1 MDRLIYT
8 LKEIPDLTLSKYQ
21 SLADV
26 GVDGVVKRHS
36 DFLRLW
42 HGICKE
48 SKISMHLA
56 YIFNPKLNL
65 GKRLNVYL
73 IFQGEDNALRLIEP
87 LVNKS
92 PLSEF
97 YAFEK
102 IDKIEDVSFGA
113 GATLMKK
120 ERVAKIYSSASGRT
134 SELCYVPHW
143 KINGES
149 RLYDLMNVMQTISTS
164 YSDQSPCAFR
174 IDLLPDTEV
183 DNVRDIFGNIISFL
197 QGDKDIKIINEYDD
211 SKDNTS
217 NLLSK
222 EHEDWLANI
231 ETNPTFRMNV
241 FGFAKDVFRAK
252 LILNAASSE
261 AIETGDC
268 SIVGIKADSDNYL
281 RVFSR
286 MNANIN
292 SYCMYPQIS
301 KLPSWS
307 TTYLLEEVASFFKFP
322 VLYDGENIEI
332 PKETA
337 PKLYNDG
344 LYIGQDTMGYPVYIP
359 LKDLP
364 KHAFFTGMPGSGKTN
379 TMLHIVSQLRRENI
393 PFLAFE
399 PAKKEYRAVF
409 RDKNSKDIFLFSP
422 HLQSYFPLSVNP
434 LEFPVGVRLSDHINA
449 LLEVFQGSF
458 VLEGATYKFLSSS
471 IENSYTDLG
480 WEIEDINN
488 GEMSFPSLQDVYDRL
503 KEEIEQSTYD
513 AELKGNLVSFL
524 QVRLGSLMERDAGE
538 VFNSRYSSLSPE
550 EWLHVSAVV
559 ELEALNEQAKNF
571 FILLVCHYIFETL
584 RISSNSDRDSVSKQV
599 RHVIFIEEA
608 HNIIAS
614 SSQQTASDSVDPK
627 VSATAYIV
635 KMLAEVRA
643 LKEAIIIA
651 DQLPTALTS
660 EVTKNTGLKLVH
672 RLTSQ
677 DDREQIG
684 TSISATPFQLERMAS
699 FQPGSAYIH
708 HEKVLKPFEVKVDEW
723 KSDDLE
729 STISND
735 KSLYLQIR
743 ENNPEKYTL
752 DTYIDNMLEKYFF
765 PITDLVTEI
774 VESKDEFL
782 LKPKVMQVNAQ
793 ISCLERKLI
802 RLENFFKSNDNDSY
816 FIVDRINKIRND
828 LIDIKNLKILNFVNG
843 GV

>member
-1 MDRLIYT
+1 MDKLIYT

-26 GVDGVVKRHS
+26 GVDGVVNRHG

-48 SKISMHLA
+48 SKVSMHLA
-56 YIFNPKLNL
+56 YVFNPKLNL

-73 IFQGEDNALRLIEP
+73 VFQGDSFALKLIEP

-97 YAFEK
+97 YKFK
-102 IDKIEDVSFGA
+102 KVDNIEDVSFGA

-143 KINGES
+143 EINDEA

-164 YSDQSPCAFR
+164 YTDQSPCAFR

-183 DNVRDIFGNIISFL
+183 DNVRDVFSNIISFL

-211 SKDNTS
+211 SKDSTS

-222 EHEDWLANI
+222 EHEDWLTNI
-231 ETNPTFRMNV
+231 ETNPTFRMNI

-268 SIVGIKADSDNYL
+268 SIVGIKADSDNSF

-286 MNANIN
+286 MNTDI
-292 SYCMYPQIS
+292 SSFCLYPHLS

-307 TTYLLEEVASFFKFP
+307 TTYLLEEVASFFKLP
-322 VLYDGENIEI
+322 ILYDGENIEI

-344 LYIGQDTMGYPVYIP
+344 LYIGQDTMDYPVYIP
-359 LKDLP
+359 MKDLP

-379 TMLHIVSQLRRENI
+379 TMLHIVSQLRKAQI

-409 RDKNSKDIFLFSP
+409 RDKSCKDVFLFSP

-480 WEIEDINN
+480 WEIEDVNN
-488 GEMSFPSLQDVYDRL
+488 GEMPFPSLQDVYDRL
-503 KEEIEQSTYD
+503 NEEIEQSTYD

-538 VFNSRYSSLSPE
+538 VFNSKYSSLSPE
-550 EWLHVSAVV
+550 EWLHVSAVI
-559 ELEALNEQAKNF
+559 ELETLNEQSKNF

-584 RISSNSDRDSVSKQV
+584 RLPENSSDNVVNPV

-614 SSQQTASDSVDPK
+614 SSQQTATDSVDPK

-651 DQLPTALTS
+651 DQLPSALTS

-708 HEKVLKPFEVKVDEW
+708 HERVLKPFEVKVAEW

-729 STISND
+729 SAISND
-735 KSLYLQIR
+735 RNLYLRIR
-743 ENNPEKYTL
+743 ENKPEKYIL
-752 DTYIDNMLEKYFF
+752 DIYIENIMEKYFY

-774 VESKDEFL
+774 VDSDDEFL
-782 LKPKVMQVNAQ
+782 IKPKVMQVEAQ
-793 ISCLERKLI
+793 ISCLERKLK
-802 RLENFFKSNDNDSY
+802 RLEHLFKSDDIDNY
-816 FIVDRINKIRND
+816 FIIDRINKIRND
-828 LIDIKNLKILNFVNG
+828 LNDIKNLKIIQYVNG
-843 GV
+843 GI